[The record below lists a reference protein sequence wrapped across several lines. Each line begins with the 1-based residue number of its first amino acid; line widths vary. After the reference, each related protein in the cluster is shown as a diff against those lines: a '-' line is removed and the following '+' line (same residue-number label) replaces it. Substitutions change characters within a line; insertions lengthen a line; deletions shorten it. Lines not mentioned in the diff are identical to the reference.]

1 MTILLLTGIIF
12 VMILLILH
20 GRIYLNLLL
29 LLLLA
34 NFGSESRLEL
44 MCNLELIFLIVN
56 ISSSLTH
63 FHGFQLLVLLP
74 QLIEINFFNSTNR
87 IDLLNLKL
95 SSGRIVLVA
104 KWFLKL
110 WNLHML
116 IIIYKKAIIRKLD
129 SHDFCRIAFQIV
141 ERSHVCSLYLSHC
154 SSFWGQQS
162 LKNL

>member
-34 NFGSESRLEL
+34 NFGRESRLEL

-74 QLIEINFFNSTNR
+74 
-87 IDLLNLKL
+87 
-95 SSGRIVLVA
+95 
-104 KWFLKL
+104 
-110 WNLHML
+110 
-116 IIIYKKAIIRKLD
+116 
-129 SHDFCRIAFQIV
+129 
-141 ERSHVCSLYLSHC
+141 
-154 SSFWGQQS
+154 
-162 LKNL
+162 